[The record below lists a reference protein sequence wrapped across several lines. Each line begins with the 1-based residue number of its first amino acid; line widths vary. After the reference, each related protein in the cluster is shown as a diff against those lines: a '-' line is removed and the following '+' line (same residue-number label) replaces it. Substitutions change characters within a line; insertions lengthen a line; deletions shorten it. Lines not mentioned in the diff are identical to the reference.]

1 MNIALR
7 SLVYISLF
15 LMSTQL
21 WSVNDT
27 KILSAEFPPVLSE
40 FAFFID
46 PTQQLPAD
54 NVHPYEL
61 VTTLFSDYSYK
72 SRFVYVPDGKKGI
85 YQEDWVFDFPVGSA
99 LIKTFYYP
107 IDERNIELGSKLL
120 ETRVLLHKET
130 GWEAVSY
137 AWNEEQTEAFIKI
150 AGKTINTSWVNH
162 AGIKREVRYR
172 VPNKNQ

>member
-27 KILSAEFPPVLSE
+27 KILSTEFPPVLSE
-40 FAFFID
+40 FEFFID
-46 PTQQLPAD
+46 QTQQLPAD

-137 AWNEEQTEAFIKI
+137 AWNEEQTEAFLSLIHI
-150 AGKTINTSWVNH
+150 
-162 AGIKREVRYR
+162 
-172 VPNKNQ
+172 